1 MTIDLYTYATPNG
14 HKASIMLEETAL
26 PYTVQLVDIEK
37 GEQMRPEFLALNPNN
52 KIPVIVDRDSGQTV
66 FESGAI
72 LFYLAQKSGQ
82 FLPSSPEA
90 HIETLEWLL
99 FQVGHVGPMMAQLT
113 HFRVSAPETLAYAIE
128 RFERE
133 VLRLFCVLDK
143 RLAKRNYLLNDYG
156 IADIATWPWIDTYK
170 DLDLSL
176 DAYPNLKRW
185 HALVAERPAVQ
196 KGLAVPQL
204 ERKEA

>member
-14 HKASIMLEETAL
+14 YKASIMLEETAL

-37 GEQMRPEFLALNPNN
+37 GEQMKPEFLALNPNN
-52 KIPVIVDRDSGQTV
+52 KIPVIVDRDSGQAV

-82 FLPSSPEA
+82 FLPPSPEA

-99 FQVGHVGPMMAQLT
+99 FQVGHVGPMMGQLW
-113 HFRVSAPETLAYAIE
+113 HFRVFASESLPYAIG
-128 RFERE
+128 RYERE
-133 VLRLFCVLDK
+133 VLRLFRVLDN
-143 RLAKRNYLLNDYG
+143 RLAERNYLLNDYG
-156 IADIATWPWIDTYK
+156 IADIATWPWINAYRH
-170 DLDLSL
+170 LDLSL
-176 DAYPNLKRW
+176 DTYLNLKRW
-185 HALVAERPAVQ
+185 HGLIATRPAVQ

-204 ERKEA
+204 

>member
-72 LFYLAQKSGQ
+72 LFYLAQKSGR

-90 HIETLEWLL
+90 DIET
-99 FQVGHVGPMMAQLT
+99 
-113 HFRVSAPETLAYAIE
+113 R
-128 RFERE
+128 
-133 VLRLFCVLDK
+133 
-143 RLAKRNYLLNDYG
+143 
-156 IADIATWPWIDTYK
+156 
-170 DLDLSL
+170 
-176 DAYPNLKRW
+176 
-185 HALVAERPAVQ
+185 
-196 KGLAVPQL
+196 
-204 ERKEA
+204 